1 MPAIVTADMRRSLAV
16 SIAAACLT
24 AVFAAPAGAWSARPA
39 DFPGVVKQQDV
50 SITMSDGVVLHADV
64 IHPATAAGTAAPGR
78 FPVLLTQT
86 PYNKIAPQLN
96 FEDDYLVQRGYVQV
110 IADVRGTG
118 SSEGS
123 WDSFGSREQRDGFE
137 LVGWARKQPWSN
149 GRIGLHGT
157 SYGAINQI
165 FTSAQRP
172 KGLKASFAIVP
183 GADTYRDITASGGQ
197 VDTSFI
203 PVWLGLVTALSL
215 LPPTYAGSDPVEA
228 AHVLSQ
234 HIGNVGSFQAP
245 TVLSAMAGSDQDFD
259 GPFYKT
265 RSTINVVNKVR
276 VPTFIMGGWFD
287 LFQRGEPLLYQ
298 RLRRNHVPTRLV
310 MGPWYHITAGDGLP
324 VDGVPS
330 KDDLELRW
338 MDHYVR
344 GVKDPTLNTD
354 IAPVTYFENGEG
366 HYQRV
371 SNYPAPDEHAIALH
385 LAGHASPGTNG
396 TLTTGA
402 ASGGPDTLIYN
413 PATGP
418 CTRSTGQWTA
428 GAAAPPCETDDRVND
443 IDGLS
448 YDLPVTKPL
457 HLFGPSTAQLFVSLA
472 NATDSQITARVEDVG
487 PDGTATQLTAGW
499 QVLSLRANDAARS
512 VFENG
517 LLVQPYHP
525 FTRASVLP
533 VGSDPMEVDV
543 EIFPTG
549 SEIAAGHTLRL
560 TLQTADA
567 PHLTAPAPQA
577 ANSVGGVLSVLHDAA
592 HPSALNL
599 SVRG

>member
-1 MPAIVTADMRRSLAV
+1 MRRLLLAV
-16 SIAAACLT
+16 LTPALVAVAASPAAAWT
-24 AVFAAPAGAWSARPA
+24 ARPA
-39 DFPGVVKQQDV
+39 TFPGVAKQQDV
-50 SITMSDGVVLHADV
+50 AITMSDGVVLHADV
-64 IHPATAAGTAAPGR
+64 LRPATADGKPAPGK

-96 FEDDYLVQRGYVQV
+96 FEDDYLVERGYVQV

-118 SSEGS
+118 SSEGA

-137 LVGWARKQPWSN
+137 LVGWARRQPWSD

-172 KGLKASFAIVP
+172 KGLRASFAIVP

-203 PVWLGLVTALSL
+203 PVWLGLVSSLGL
-215 LPPTYAGSDPVEA
+215 LPPTYTPSDPVEA

-234 HIGNVGSFQAP
+234 HIGGIGTFQGP

-259 GPFYKT
+259 GPFYRT
-265 RSTINVVNKVR
+265 RSPIEVVDKVK

-298 RLRRNHVPTRLV
+298 HLRRNHVPTRLV
-310 MGPWYHITAGDGLP
+310 MGPWYHITAGNGLP
-324 VDGVPS
+324 AEGVPS

-338 MDHYVR
+338 MDRYLR
-344 GVKDPTLNTD
+344 GIKDPTLNQD

-366 HYQRV
+366 HWHRTT
-371 SNYPAPDEHAIALH
+371 NYPAPDEHAIALH
-385 LAGHASPGTNG
+385 LSGAASPGTPG

-402 ASGGPDTLIYN
+402 PSGGPDMLPFN
-413 PATGP
+413 PATGV
-418 CTRSTGQWTA
+418 CTRSTAQWTA

-443 IDGLS
+443 LYALT
-448 YDLPVTKPL
+448 YDLPVKDTPL
-457 HLFGPSTAQLFVSLA
+457 HLFGPSTAKLFVTLA
-472 NATDSQITARVEDVG
+472 NAKDSQITARVEDVA

-499 QVLSLRANDAARS
+499 QVLSLRKNVARRS
-512 VFENG
+512 VFDDG
-517 LLVQPYHP
+517 LLVQPWHP
-525 FTRASVLP
+525 FTRASIEP

-549 SEIAAGHTLRL
+549 SEIAPGHTLQL

-567 PHLTAPAPQA
+567 PHLTAPLPQA
-577 ANSVGGVLSVLHDAA
+577 ANSVGGVIGVLHDAA